1 MTPGQFT
8 ERAFDRV
15 ALMHLL
21 LKGLGAL
28 FDPAS
33 LQKLVVLAH
42 DQRAILLVGWNALL
56 SQRAALAVA
65 LAPLKTVRD
74 FGFAV
79 LANAA
84 AAPAFVAGGTVSAS
98 VDDVDAEGFDLAGE
112 PAPAVAGWPGRGPSS
127 SSLPRPPCGGV
138 APKCKRRRHKVRW
151 AVPNR
156 FGPELRASYPSPAHH
171 SRWPFLVTTDTK
183 KGG

>member
-8 ERAFDRV
+8 DRAFNGV

-42 DQRAILLVGWNALL
+42 NQRAVLLVGWNALL

-65 LAPLKTVRD
+65 LAPLKAVGD
-74 FGFAV
+74 FSFAV

-84 AAPAFVAGGTVSAS
+84 AASAFVAGRTASAS
-98 VDDVDAEGFDLAGE
+98 VDDVDAEVFDSAGE
-112 PAPAVAGWPGRGPSS
+112 PAPAVAGWPVLDPSR
-127 SSLPRPPCGGV
+127 SSLAPPPCGAV
-138 APKCKRRRHKVRW
+138 APRCKRRRRKVRW
-151 AVPNR
+151 AVPSC
-156 FGPELRASYPSPAHH
+156 FGPDPTTFDLRA
-171 SRWPFLVTTDTK
+171 T
-183 KGG
+183 